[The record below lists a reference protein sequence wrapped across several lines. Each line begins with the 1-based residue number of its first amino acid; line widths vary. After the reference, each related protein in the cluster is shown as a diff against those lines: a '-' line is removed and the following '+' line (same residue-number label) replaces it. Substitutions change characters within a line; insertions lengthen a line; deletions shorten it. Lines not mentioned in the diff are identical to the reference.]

1 MRKFNISTDNLRL
14 SNPLEIK
21 CDNGVTV
28 YQIVIPDA
36 ELVRVDFVF
45 MGGQWTQSHTL
56 QSRFTFKGLLFGSDE
71 YSAKQISEL
80 LDYYGATVSLQS
92 TVSYGKLTLR
102 CLRKFLPQILPIIR
116 SMFATPK
123 YEQQSLDIEV
133 SHAHS
138 AWAIKQQ
145 KVESLGKDLLYAS
158 LFGEE
163 HPLGKAIRQEDFEL
177 ISRDT
182 LLQYKQQVIDASN
195 CDIVI
200 TGDLSD
206 QQIRDIAGC
215 VPSSSSFALVRLA
228 PIQVNPVSAIETI
241 RRHSD
246 INTVQAAVRVGVLL
260 PEVDKEELPLLR
272 LATIML
278 GGYFGSRLMTNIRED
293 HGYTYDIHGT
303 MRHYPHGY
311 VYLIE
316 TETANVSIDNVL
328 QEIRN
333 ELNLLVTDPASV
345 DELGNLQRYMFGAEC
360 RRLEWNYELAN
371 VCVSLIATNQSF
383 SDLVPGIRRQMSA
396 KPRELQTIAA
406 KYLNPDRFTYCV
418 VD

>member
-1 MRKFNISTDNLRL
+1 M
-14 SNPLEIK
+14 
-21 CDNGVTV
+21 TV

-36 ELVRVDFVF
+36 ELVRIDFVF

-56 QSRFTFKGLLFGSDE
+56 QSQFTFKGLLFGSDE

-102 CLRKFLPQILPIIR
+102 CLRKFLPQILPIIH
-116 SMFATPK
+116 SLFATPK
-123 YEQQSLDIEV
+123 YEQQNLDIEV

-138 AWAIKQQ
+138 AWAIKRQ
-145 KVESLGKDLLYAS
+145 KVETLGKNLLYAS

-163 HPLGKAIRQEDFEL
+163 HPLGKAIRQEDFKL
-177 ISRDT
+177 VCRDS
-182 LLQYKQQVIDASN
+182 LLQYKRQMIDAAN
-195 CDIVI
+195 CSIII
-200 TGDLSD
+200 TGDVSGH
-206 QQIRDIAGC
+206 QIREIAAC
-215 VPSSSSFALVRLA
+215 VPSCSGFSPVELA
-228 PIQVNPVSAIETI
+228 PIPVNPVSATETI
-241 RRHSD
+241 RQHSG
-246 INTVQAAVRVGVLL
+246 ISTVQAAVRVGLLL
-260 PEVDKEELPLLR
+260 PDVDKEEMPLLR

-303 MRHYPHGY
+303 IRHYPHGY
-311 VYLIE
+311 VYMIE

-333 ELNLLVTDPASV
+333 ELKSLVSNPASV
-345 DELGNLQRYMFGAEC
+345 EELGNLQRYMFGAEC

-371 VCVSLIATNQSF
+371 VCVALIATNQSF
-383 SDLVPGIRRQMSA
+383 SELVPGIKLQMAA
-396 KPRELQTIAA
+396 KPRDLQAVAA